1 MRPSNNMEN
10 KAPSD
15 TMKSSASMYES
26 AGSQFFRTTTGIQSG
41 PGASDESRFVMICLT
56 ILWAKCSFRLVLEGK
71 TCKEMPEP

>member
-56 ILWAKCSFRLVLEGK
+56 IL
-71 TCKEMPEP
+71 